1 MDMSSYKVEPHHHHD
16 KLFQKKKRSRRRR
29 SYRKKGGGGSMNEKI
44 LELVER
50 KRDVRCC
57 CTERGEA
64 HHLRR
69 SNISKQKT
77 TPSDA
82 PSFQPCDFLGVLK

>member
-1 MDMSSYKVEPHHHHD
+1 
-16 KLFQKKKRSRRRR
+16 
-29 SYRKKGGGGSMNEKI
+29 MNEKI

-82 PSFQPCDFLGVLK
+82 PLLPTM